1 MSVGYLRDTLVRMKS
16 PIASSSAVSIN
27 RPDDILEGV
36 AADTW
41 QAYNAMESTKRRHY
55 QLLEVLDNK
64 KKNYNLAPTD
74 IEQSRLAGLL
84 RDHDQQVSRFTAAS
98 SALKQSDPAAHLALF
113 VYIGDISNAVEESSP
128 RH

>member
-1 MSVGYLRDTLVRMKS
+1 MPIECLRATLALMKS
-16 PIASSSAVSIN
+16 PITASSADTD

-36 AADTW
+36 AADAW

-64 KKNYNLAPTD
+64 KKNYALEPTD
-74 IEQSRLAGLL
+74 EEQRRLAYLL
-84 RDHDQQVSRFTAAS
+84 KDHDQQVSRFTAAS
-98 SALKQSDPAAHLALF
+98 LALKQADSTAHLALF
-113 VYIGDISNAVEESSP
+113 VYIGEISDSAEKSSS

>member
-1 MSVGYLRDTLVRMKS
+1 MPVGYLRDTLVRMKS
-16 PIASSSAVSIN
+16 PIASPTSEVKK

-36 AADTW
+36 AANAW

-64 KKNYNLAPTD
+64 KKNYNLVPTD
-74 IEQSRLAGLL
+74 SEQSRLAGLL
-84 RDHDQQVSRFTAAS
+84 KDHDQQVSRFTAAS

-113 VYIGDISNAVEESSP
+113 VYIGEISNVAEESPS